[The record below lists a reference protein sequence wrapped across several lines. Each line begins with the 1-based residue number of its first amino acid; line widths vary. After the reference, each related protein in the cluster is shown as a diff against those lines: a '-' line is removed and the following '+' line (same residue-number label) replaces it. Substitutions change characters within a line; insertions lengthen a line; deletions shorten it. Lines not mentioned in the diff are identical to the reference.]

1 MQNQFFFKYHDLITP
16 DGFITKIEKVSDQV
30 YQAQV
35 HIENIPSIFVGFNLP
50 IHLVFFNLKS
60 ALAQIGLHSIT
71 THIELNKTLKTAD
84 VYIDLIAYSS
94 TSKKLLSLLEPK
106 SYIGK
111 LFAKDDRR
119 LVINQDYLSRM
130 FGRSDPQGRPLL
142 SFGTLPGMEHL
153 VLDKID
159 GRTVA
164 FLPLEEGIC
173 SYTTEMDLFLPTF
186 AVALKD
192 PSISLRNFIKLHQK
206 WDLDAKRVLSDEI
219 LLVRTAQ
226 LHIRT
231 VFANVAE
238 ELLPKGFYHTSASV
252 LQPDTL
258 ASGEIYEL
266 FGQSS
271 KEIIDIPLEFYT
283 LEPYKEYVFFSDR
296 DQLISCLESPK
307 HLFDAFK
314 TMPEPQDYRC
324 SVYIVKSDQLLN
336 LKPEDWISKS
346 SPKAEF
352 PQDPFSSRKALM
364 VSRYIENQ
372 SAYPFLKAIETGD
385 ITSQGILLTRYFPSP
400 LTKRLLISEAVQRT
414 LKGIYFQIPSLE
426 NGDFFSHEDRSLL
439 TDLAKHSI
447 PTYWVDTKTNLI
459 LQYVPKPGKD
469 SGMFVPLNQVKTF
482 IQATMVG
489 VYGSNLLEGSF
500 EDELIALLKGMLD
513 LKESLQHPMLN
524 PDVPLALVTGG
535 GPGVMS
541 IANKVSTQLNILSCA
556 NIVDFSK
563 SHRVGVL
570 HEQHENPYI
579 QAKMTYSLDKLVER
593 QAEFHLDLPIFL
605 IGGIGTDFEY
615 TLEEVR
621 KKIGSTPANPILL
634 FGDPEYWR
642 KKVTTRFQCNMQTG
656 TTKGSEWV
664 SNCFYAVRNAE
675 EGLYVYERF
684 FTGKLPIGKSGPIYN
699 DGFATIETLKEYDK
713 IHFAPSAEEDDYFS

>member
-1 MQNQFFFKYHDLITP
+1 MQNQFFSKCHDLVTP
-16 DGFITKIEKVSDQV
+16 DGFITSIQKVSDQV

-35 HIENIPSIFVGFNLP
+35 HIENIPSSFVGFQLP
-50 IHLVFFNLKS
+50 LHLIFFNLKS
-60 ALAQIGLHSIT
+60 ALAQIGVHSIT
-71 THIELNKTLKTAD
+71 THLELNKTLKTAD
-84 VYIDLIAYSS
+84 VFLDLIGYSD
-94 TSKKLLSLLEPK
+94 TSRKLLSLLETK
-106 SYIGK
+106 TYIGK

-119 LVINQDYLSRM
+119 LVINQEYLSRM
-130 FGRSDPQGRPLL
+130 FGRSDTQGRPLL
-142 SFGTLPGMEHL
+142 SFGTLPGLEHM
-153 VLDKID
+153 VLDKVD

-164 FLPLEEGIC
+164 FLPLEDGTC
-173 SYTTEMDLFLPTF
+173 NYTPEMDLFLPTF
-186 AVALKD
+186 AAALKD
-192 PSISLRNFIKLHQK
+192 PSISLRNFIKLHQR
-206 WDLDAKRVLSDEI
+206 WDLEAKRVLKDSI

-231 VFANVAE
+231 VFARVVD

-266 FGQSS
+266 FGQSN

-296 DQLISCLESPK
+296 DQLTACLESPK
-307 HLFDAFK
+307 YVFDAFN
-314 TMPEPQDYRC
+314 TMPAPQDYRC
-324 SVYIVKSDQLLN
+324 SVYIVKSSQLLN
-336 LKPEDWISKS
+336 LKPEDWISRS

-352 PQDPFSSRKALM
+352 PTDPFSSRKALM
-364 VSRYIENQ
+364 VNRYIENQ

-385 ITSQGILLTRYFPSP
+385 ITSQGILLSRYFPSP
-400 LTKRLLISEAVQRT
+400 LLKRLLISEPVQRM
-414 LKGIYFQIPSLE
+414 LKGIYFQIPSQE

-447 PTYWVDTKTNLI
+447 PTYWADAKTNLI

-489 VYGSNLLEGSF
+489 VYGSNLLEGNF
-500 EDELIALLKGMLD
+500 ETELIALLKGLLEM
-513 LKESLQHPMLN
+513 KENLQHPLLN
-524 PDVPLALVTGG
+524 PDTPLALVTGG

-541 IANKVSTQLNILSCA
+541 VGNKVATQLNILSCA

-621 KKIGSTPANPILL
+621 KKIGSVAAAPILL
-634 FGDPEYWR
+634 FGDPEYWER
-642 KKVTTRFQCNMQTG
+642 KVTSRFQCNVETG

-664 SNCFYAVRNAE
+664 SNCFYAVRNAQ
-675 EGLYVYERF
+675 EGLTVYERF
-684 FTGKLPIGKSGPIYN
+684 FNGNLPIGKQGPIYK
-699 DGFATIETLKEYDK
+699 DGFATLETLKQVDQLACSEK
-713 IHFAPSAEEDDYFS
+713 

>member
-1 MQNQFFFKYHDLITP
+1 MQNQIFPKCHDLVTP
-16 DGFITKIEKVSDQV
+16 DGFITSIQKVSDKV
-30 YQAQV
+30 YQVQV
-35 HIENIPSIFVGFNLP
+35 HIENIASNFVGFQLP
-50 IHLVFFNLKS
+50 IHLIFFNLKS

-71 THIELNKTLKTAD
+71 THINLNKTTKTAD
-84 VYIDLIAYSS
+84 VFLDLIAYSELS
-94 TSKKLLSLLEPK
+94 QKLLPQLSTR
-106 SYIGK
+106 SFIGK
-111 LFAKDDRR
+111 LFAQDDRR

-130 FGRSDPQGRPLL
+130 LGRSDLQGRPLL
-142 SFGTLPGMEHL
+142 SFGTLPGMEHM
-153 VLDKID
+153 VLDKVD

-164 FLPLEEGIC
+164 FLPLEDGIC
-173 SYTTEMDLFLPTF
+173 RYTKEMDSFLPTF
-186 AVALKD
+186 AMALKEKE
-192 PSISLRNFIKLHQK
+192 ISLRYLIRLHQK
-206 WDLDAKRVLSDEI
+206 WDLDSKRVLKDSI
-219 LLVRTAQ
+219 LLVKTAQ

-231 VFANVAE
+231 VFAKVVD
-238 ELLPKGFYHTSASV
+238 ELLPKGFHHTSASI

-266 FGQSS
+266 FGQST

-283 LEPYKEYVFFSDR
+283 LEPYREYVFFSDR
-296 DQLISCLESPK
+296 DQLITCLESPK
-307 HLFDAFK
+307 YLFDAFE

-324 SVYIVKSDQLLN
+324 SCFIVKSSQLLN
-336 LKPEDWISKS
+336 LKPEDWISRS

-364 VSRYIENQ
+364 VNRYIENQ
-372 SAYPFLKAIETGD
+372 SAYPFLKAIENGE
-385 ITSQGILLTRYFPSP
+385 ITSQGILLSRYFPSP
-400 LTKRLLISEAVQRT
+400 LLKRLLISEPVQRM
-414 LKGIYFQIPSLE
+414 LKGIYFQIPSYE

-469 SGMFVPLNQVKTF
+469 SGMFVPLNQVQTF
-482 IQATMVG
+482 IKATMVG
-489 VYGSNLLEGSF
+489 VYGSNLLEGNF
-500 EDELIALLKGMLD
+500 ESELILLLKGLQE
-513 LKESLQHPMLN
+513 LKENFQHPLMN
-524 PDVPLALVTGG
+524 PETPLALVTGG

-541 IANKVSTQLNILSCA
+541 VGNKVATTLNILSCA

-605 IGGIGTDFEY
+605 IGGIGTDFEF

-634 FGDPEYWR
+634 FGDPDYWR
-642 KKVTTRFQCNMQTG
+642 TKITSRFQCNVRTG

-664 SNCFYAVRNAE
+664 SNCFYAVKNAE
-675 EGLYVYERF
+675 EGLYIYERF
-684 FTGKLPIGKSGPIYN
+684 FTGDLKIGKQGPVYME
-699 DGFATIETLKEYDK
+699 GFATLQTLKEFD
-713 IHFAPSAEEDDYFS
+713 SLSNQ

>member
-1 MQNQFFFKYHDLITP
+1 MKISFCKNMHNQFFSPYHDLTSP
-16 DGFITKIEKVSDQV
+16 DGFITSIQKVNDQV

-35 HIENIPSIFVGFNLP
+35 HIENIANNFVGFQIPL
-50 IHLVFFNLKS
+50 HLLFFNLKS
-60 ALAQIGLHSIT
+60 ALAQIGLHCIT
-71 THIELNKTLKTAD
+71 THIDLNRSLKTAE
-84 VYIDLIAYSS
+84 VFLDLVAYSDL
-94 TSKKLLSLLEPK
+94 SKSLLSILEK
-106 SYIGK
+106 GAYIGK

-119 LVINQDYLSRM
+119 LVINQEYLSRM

-142 SFGTLPGMEHL
+142 SFGTLPGTEHM
-153 VLDKID
+153 VLDKVD

-164 FLPLEEGIC
+164 FLPLEEGKC
-173 SYTTEMDLFLPTF
+173 DYTKEMNSFLPTF
-186 AVALKD
+186 ALGLKD
-192 PSISLRNFIKLHQK
+192 SNLSLRNFIKLHQK
-206 WDLDAKRVLSDEI
+206 WNLDSKRVLKDSI
-219 LLVRTAQ
+219 LLVKTAQ

-231 VFANVAE
+231 VFAKVVD
-238 ELLPKGFYHTSASV
+238 ELLPKGFYHTSASI

-266 FGQSS
+266 FGQSN

-307 HLFDAFK
+307 YLFDAFK

-324 SVYIVKSDQLLN
+324 SVYIVKSNQLIN
-336 LKPEDWISKS
+336 LKPEDWISRS

-364 VSRYIENQ
+364 VNRYIENQ
-372 SAYPFLKAIETGD
+372 SAYPFLKGIENGD

-400 LTKRLLISEAVQRT
+400 LLKRSLISETVQRT
-414 LKGIYFQIPSLE
+414 LKGIYFQIPSME
-426 NGDFFSHEDRSLL
+426 NGDYFSHEDRSLL
-439 TDLAKHSI
+439 TDLSKHSI
-447 PTYWVDTKTNLI
+447 PVYWVDAKTNLI

-469 SGMFVPLNQVKTF
+469 SGMFVPLNHVKTF

-489 VYGSNLLEGSF
+489 VYGSNLLEGNF
-500 EDELIALLKGMLD
+500 ENELLNLLRGLIEMRD
-513 LKESLQHPMLN
+513 SLQHPLLN
-524 PDVPLALVTGG
+524 PDTPLALVTGG

-541 IANKVSTQLNILSCA
+541 VGNKVATQLNILSCA

-605 IGGIGTDFEY
+605 LGGIGTDFEY

-621 KKIGSTPANPILL
+621 KKIGSVPANPILL
-634 FGDPEYWR
+634 FGDPEYW
-642 KKVTTRFQCNMQTG
+642 KKKITSRFQCNVKTG

-664 SNCFYAVRNAE
+664 SNCFYAVKNAK
-675 EGLYVYERF
+675 EGLMVYEKF
-684 FTGKLPIGKSGPIYN
+684 FDGKLPIGKHGPVYD
-699 DGFATIETLKEYDK
+699 DGFATIQTMTENLD
-713 IHFAPSAEEDDYFS
+713 FQG

>member
-1 MQNQFFFKYHDLITP
+1 MTQSVPLLFGCHDLISP
-16 DGFITKIEKVSDQV
+16 DGFITQIQKVSNQV

-35 HIENIPSIFVGFNLP
+35 HIENIPSHFKGFEIP
-50 IHLVFFNLKS
+50 AHSVFFNLKS
-60 ALAQIGLHSIT
+60 ALAQVGLHSVT
-71 THIELNKTLKTAD
+71 THIEFHIPTKTAV
-84 VYIDLIAYSS
+84 VYIDLIGYGALSQS
-94 TSKKLLSLLEPK
+94 LLTLLEPGA
-106 SYIGK
+106 YIGK

-119 LVINQDYLSRM
+119 LVINHDYLSRM

-142 SFGTLPGMEHL
+142 SFGTIPGTEHM

-164 FLPLEEGIC
+164 FLPLEEGTC
-173 SYTTEMDLFLPTF
+173 YYCPDMPSFLPTM
-186 AVALKD
+186 AKGLKD
-192 PSISLRNFIKLHQK
+192 PSLSVRPWLKLHQ
-206 WDLDAKRVLSDEI
+206 LTQREGKRTLTDDI
-219 LLVRTAQ
+219 LLVKTSQ
-226 LHIRT
+226 LHVRT
-231 VFANVAE
+231 VFAKVVD

-258 ASGEIYEL
+258 ASGEIYEF
-266 FGQSS
+266 FGHSN
-271 KEIIDIPLEFYT
+271 KEIVDVPLEFYT
-283 LEPYKEYVFFSDR
+283 LEPYKEYVFFTDR
-296 DQLISCLESPK
+296 DQLIACLESPK
-307 HLFDAFK
+307 VLFDAFQ
-314 TMPEPQDYRC
+314 TMPDPVDYRC
-324 SVYIVKSDQLLN
+324 SVFIVKSQQLLH
-336 LKPEDWISKS
+336 LKTEDWISKP

-372 SAYPFLKAIETGD
+372 SAYPFLRAIEDGE

-400 LTKRLLISEAVQRT
+400 LLKRLLIAESVQRN
-414 LKGIYFQIPSLE
+414 LKGIYFQIPSME

-439 TDLAKHSI
+439 TDLSKHSI
-447 PTYWVDTKTNLI
+447 PVYWVDTKTQLI

-469 SGMFVPLNQVKTF
+469 SGMFVPLNHVKTF

-489 VYGSNLLEGSF
+489 VYGSNLIEGNF
-500 EDELIALLKGMLD
+500 EQELIALLKGLMSI
-513 LKESLQHPMLN
+513 KETLQHPLMN
-524 PDVPLALVTGG
+524 QDTPLALVTGG

-541 IANKVSTQLNILSCA
+541 VGNKVATQLNILSCA

-634 FGDPEYWR
+634 FGDPSYWNE
-642 KKVTTRFQCNMQTG
+642 KITSRFRCNVRCG

-664 SNCFYAVRNAE
+664 SNCFYAVRNYQ

-684 FTGKLPIGKSGPIYN
+684 FNGTLPIGKHGPVY
-699 DGFATIETLKEYDK
+699 DEGFATIETLKK
-713 IHFAPSAEEDDYFS
+713 ALGV

>member
-1 MQNQFFFKYHDLITP
+1 MQNQFFSKYHDLVTP
-16 DGFITKIEKVSDQV
+16 DGFISTIQKVNEQV

-35 HIENIPSIFVGFNLP
+35 HIENIPSNFVGFQIPL
-50 IHLVFFNLKS
+50 HLVFFNLKS
-60 ALAQIGLHSIT
+60 ALAQVGLHSIT
-71 THIELNKTLKTAD
+71 THVDLNKKMKTAD
-84 VYIDLIAYSS
+84 VYLDLIAYSEQS
-94 TSKKLLSLLEPK
+94 RKLLSLLEPK
-106 SYIGK
+106 SYVGK

-119 LVINQDYLSRM
+119 LVINQEYLSRM

-142 SFGTLPGMEHL
+142 SFGTLPGMEYM
-153 VLDKID
+153 VLDKVD

-164 FLPLEEGIC
+164 FLPLEEGRC
-173 SYTTEMDLFLPTF
+173 DYVKEMDSFLPTF
-186 AVALKD
+186 ATALKD
-192 PSISLRNFIKLHQK
+192 PNISLRNFIKLHQR
-206 WDLDAKRVLSDEI
+206 WDLEAKRVLKDSI

-231 VFANVAE
+231 VFARVVD

-266 FGQSS
+266 FGESN

-296 DQLISCLESPK
+296 DQLTSCLESTK
-307 HLFDAFK
+307 YVFDAFK

-324 SVYIVKSDQLLN
+324 SVYVVKSDQLLN
-336 LKPEDWISKS
+336 LKGEDWISKS

-352 PQDPFSSRKALM
+352 PQDPFSFRKALM
-364 VSRYIENQ
+364 VNRYIENQ

-385 ITSQGILLTRYFPSP
+385 ITSQGILLTRFFPSP
-400 LTKRLLISEAVQRT
+400 LLKRLLISESVQRT
-414 LKGIYFQIPSLE
+414 LKGIYFQIPSQE

-447 PTYWVDTKTNLI
+447 PTYWVDAKTNLI

-489 VYGSNLLEGSF
+489 VYGSNLLEGDF
-500 EDELIALLKGMLD
+500 ETELITLLKGLLN
-513 LKESLQHPMLN
+513 LKENLQHPMLN
-524 PDVPLALVTGG
+524 PDTPLALVTGG

-541 IANKVSTQLNILSCA
+541 VGNKVATQLNILSCA

-621 KKIGSTPANPILL
+621 KKIGSVPANPILL

-642 KKVTTRFQCNMQTG
+642 KKITTRFRCNVETG

-664 SNCFYAVRNAE
+664 SNCFYAIRNAD
-675 EGLYVYERF
+675 EGLYIYERF
-684 FTGKLPIGKSGPIYN
+684 FNGKLPIGKQGPVYL
-699 DGFATIETLKEYDK
+699 DGFATVESLQEWDRKNQ
-713 IHFAPSAEEDDYFS
+713 

>member
-1 MQNQFFFKYHDLITP
+1 MVNMRNQFFSNYHDLVTP
-16 DGFITKIEKVSDQV
+16 DGFITQIQKVSDQV

-35 HIENIPSIFVGFNLP
+35 HIENIPKAFVGFSIPTNL
-50 IHLVFFNLKS
+50 LFFNLKS
-60 ALAQIGLHSIT
+60 ALAQIGVHSIT
-71 THIELNKTLKTAD
+71 THIELNYTMKTAD
-84 VYIDLIAYSS
+84 VFIDLIGYGSLS
-94 TSKKLLSLLEPK
+94 QKFLSLLEPK
-106 SYIGK
+106 AFIGK
-111 LFAKDDRR
+111 IFAKDDRR
-119 LVINQDYLSRM
+119 LVINQEYLSRM

-142 SFGTLPGMEHL
+142 SFGTMPGMEHM
-153 VLDKID
+153 VLDKVD

-173 SYTTEMDLFLPTF
+173 QYTKEMESFLPTF
-186 AVALKD
+186 AIALKD
-192 PSISLRNFIKLHQK
+192 PNISLRNFIKLHQK
-206 WDLDAKRVLSDEI
+206 WNLEAKRVLGDSI

-226 LHIRT
+226 LHVRT
-231 VFANVAE
+231 VFAKVVD

-266 FGQSS
+266 FGQSN
-271 KEIIDIPLEFYT
+271 KEIIDVPLEFYT

-307 HLFDAFK
+307 VLFDAFQ
-314 TMPEPQDYRC
+314 TMPDPQDYRC
-324 SVYIVKSDQLLN
+324 SVFIVKSQQLIN
-336 LKPEDWISKS
+336 LKQEDWISKP

-372 SAYPFLKAIETGD
+372 SAYPFLRAIEDGD
-385 ITSQGILLTRYFPSP
+385 ITSQGILLTRFFPSP
-400 LTKRLLISEAVQRT
+400 LLKRLLIAESVQRN
-414 LKGIYFQIPSLE
+414 LKGIYFQTPSLE
-426 NGDFFSHEDRSLL
+426 HGDFFSHEDRSLL
-439 TDLAKHSI
+439 ADLSKHSI
-447 PTYWVDTKTNLI
+447 PVYWVDSKTQLI

-489 VYGSNLLEGSF
+489 VYGSNLLEGNF
-500 EDELIALLKGMLD
+500 EEELIALLKGLME
-513 LKESLQHPMLN
+513 LKENLQHPLMN
-524 PDVPLALVTGG
+524 PDTPLALVTGG

-541 IANKVSTQLNILSCA
+541 VGNKVATQLNILSCA

-634 FGDPEYWR
+634 FGDPKYWNE
-642 KKVTTRFQCNMQTG
+642 KVTSRFQCNVRTG

-664 SNCFYAVRNAE
+664 SNCFYAVRNHQ

-684 FTGKLPIGKSGPIYN
+684 FSGTLPIGKHGPVYPE
-699 DGFATIETLKEYDK
+699 GFATIETLKQ
-713 IHFAPSAEEDDYFS
+713 IHVPEVEILD